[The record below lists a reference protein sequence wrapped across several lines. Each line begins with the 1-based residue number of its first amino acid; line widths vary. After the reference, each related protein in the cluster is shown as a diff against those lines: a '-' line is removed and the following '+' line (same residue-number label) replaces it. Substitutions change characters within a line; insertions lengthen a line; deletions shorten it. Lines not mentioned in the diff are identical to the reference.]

1 MRRSFLALVIVLV
14 AAGCG
19 GADTSE
25 TTAAAA
31 PETTAATPTS
41 PPETMPATTAAPD
54 TSGSVGVGGYDM
66 PTTEAAGDVVTVEVA
81 DTELGPILVDSE
93 GMTLYV
99 FLPDAGGESTC
110 YDDCA
115 ANWPPLVAEATAG
128 EGIDESLLGTVE
140 RDDGS
145 TQTTYGGWPLYYF
158 AADTAPGDL
167 NGQGVGE
174 NWFVIDPSGEVV
186 EG

>member
-1 MRRSFLALVIVLV
+1 
-14 AAGCG
+14 
-19 GADTSE
+19 
-25 TTAAAA
+25 
-31 PETTAATPTS
+31 
-41 PPETMPATTAAPD
+41 
-54 TSGSVGVGGYDM
+54 
-66 PTTEAAGDVVTVEVA
+66 
-81 DTELGPILVDSE
+81 
-93 GMTLYV
+93 
-99 FLPDAGGESTC
+99 
-110 YDDCA
+110 
-115 ANWPPLVAEATAG
+115 VAEATAG

>member
-41 PPETMPATTAAPD
+41 PPETTPATTAAPD

-81 DTELGPILVDSE
+81 DPELGPMLVVSE
-93 GMTLYV
+93 GMTL
-99 FLPDAGGESTC
+99 
-110 YDDCA
+110 
-115 ANWPPLVAEATAG
+115 
-128 EGIDESLLGTVE
+128 
-140 RDDGS
+140 
-145 TQTTYGGWPLYYF
+145 
-158 AADTAPGDL
+158 
-167 NGQGVGE
+167 
-174 NWFVIDPSGEVV
+174 
-186 EG
+186 